1 MSDAASATAGS
12 GDAAAPPGAVL
23 LGGIRV
29 DDVQPLQVYRA
40 TMPNGTALCV
50 GVHEGQ
56 FFAVKDYCPHAEFPL
71 SEGTLYAN
79 GELECCWHGARFAC
93 LSGKVLSGPTEQD
106 LVRFE
111 VFAVN
116 GDLYVRRAGA
126 PLSDG
131 GGT

>member
-1 MSDAASATAGS
+1 VTDGAAAPVGRD
-12 GDAAAPPGAVL
+12 DAAAPEGAVL
-23 LGGIRV
+23 LGGIRAG
-29 DDVQPLQVYRA
+29 DVQPLQLYRA

-50 GVHEGQ
+50 GVHDGA
-56 FFAVKDYCPHAEFPL
+56 FFAVKDHCSHAEFPL

-93 LSGKVLSGPTEQD
+93 ASGKVLRGPAEDD
-106 LVRFE
+106 LVPFD

-116 GDLYVRRAGA
+116 GDLYVRRAMA
-126 PLSDG
+126 PRSG